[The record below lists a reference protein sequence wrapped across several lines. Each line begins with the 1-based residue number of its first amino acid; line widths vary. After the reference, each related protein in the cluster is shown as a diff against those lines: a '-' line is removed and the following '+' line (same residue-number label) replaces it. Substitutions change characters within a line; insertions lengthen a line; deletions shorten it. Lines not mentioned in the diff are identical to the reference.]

1 MNTNTPNR
9 ILSMMSQQ
17 ENAVALLQELIDH
30 YKDNPLPEDVEAA
43 DYEALIT
50 TVLDMQRTCA
60 IASRLAKALQDG
72 GKTPK
77 KPAKKA
83 AAPEPPAKAT
93 ETKKDDTAADDDD
106 MDFLD

>member
-17 ENAVALLQELIDH
+17 ENAIALLQELIDH

-43 DYEALIT
+43 DYEALLVR
-50 TVLDMQRTCA
+50 VLDLQRTCDT
-60 IASRLAKALQDG
+60 ASKLAKALQEG
-72 GKTPK
+72 SKASK